1 MADRDIERL
10 RAEAA
15 MQRQAI
21 ATDLELMGDRVSP
34 ARIAER
40 RKAQFRNRIQGARD
54 SVFGTS
60 DKTRPSYQAY
70 QQAYEPSYPPRESSG
85 QWDQDSDSGQSLGDR
100 ASGALEAAKERT
112 PDSLGEVTEGNPIAA
127 GVIGFGVGLLAA
139 TLIPSS
145 RDEQRAANKLQS
157 HLDDAAT
164 GLGRTGREAVENVKP
179 QAQEAVQDL
188 TQSAK
193 ESVQAVK
200 DDAQSSVE
208 SVKATAQ
215 DKAEEVRS
223 QTTS

>member
-1 MADRDIERL
+1 MAEQDIERL

-40 RKAQFRNRIQGARD
+40 RKAQFRSRIQGARN
-54 SVFGTS
+54 SVFGSS

-70 QQAYEPSYPPRESSG
+70 QQAYEPSFPRESSG
-85 QWDQDSDSGQSLGDR
+85 QWSDGDTDGGQSLSDR
-100 ASGALEAAKERT
+100 AGSAFEAAKDRA
-112 PDSLGEVTEGNPIAA
+112 PDSLTEVAEGNPVAA
-127 GVIGFGVGLLAA
+127 GVIGFGIGLLAA
-139 TLIPSS
+139 TLIPST
-145 RDEQRAANKLQS
+145 RDEQRAADRLQG
-157 HLDDAAT
+157 HLDEAAT

-179 QAQEAVQDL
+179 QAQEAVKDVSE
-188 TQSAK
+188 SAK

-200 DDAQSSVE
+200 EDAQSGVD
-208 SVKATAQ
+208 SVKGTAQ

-223 QTTS
+223 QTSS